1 MLIARIV
8 KSNSHVDY
16 VGRVLDRIEIGNPP
30 APEHYRFGQ
39 FVFVP
44 SNGRDDA
51 TPGAGRNPDSDRPRS
66 SGRTLDAPGAIG
78 IIYNSQLVNPDYD
91 RVGPRLST
99 PVEMN
104 TVFSPDLLNEQ
115 GVLIGVLRVGWIEQK
130 KPHQGIP
137 RAVIPVNS
145 EIVTISQEEML
156 SFHMN
161 GSDRL
166 SLHYYPHVVTHARQ
180 FAQQLLISVLD
191 QIEAACDDRAKPEI
205 ALLRSTLNWQL
216 VFQSKSL

>member
-39 FVFVP
+39 FVFIP

-51 TPGAGRNPDSDRPRS
+51 IAGAGRDAGSDKLRS
-66 SGRTLDAPGAIG
+66 AGAIG

-91 RVGPRLST
+91 RVGPRLSS

-115 GVLIGVLRVGWIEQK
+115 GVLIGVLLVGWIEQEQ
-130 KPHQGIP
+130 PHQGIP
-137 RAVIPVNS
+137 RAVIPVN
-145 EIVTISQEEML
+145 
-156 SFHMN
+156 
-161 GSDRL
+161 
-166 SLHYYPHVVTHARQ
+166 
-180 FAQQLLISVLD
+180 
-191 QIEAACDDRAKPEI
+191 
-205 ALLRSTLNWQL
+205 
-216 VFQSKSL
+216 